1 MSDNVPF
8 EIQEEIIKRLPI
20 KSLIRFQLV
29 SKAWKS
35 LICSRHFIA
44 DYSAPHPQLQ
54 HLLVRYDHGHISTPI
69 YSSVIDDHTLLNR
82 RVSLTPPPLVNW
94 LRDSVI
100 IGSSHGLLCLQ
111 CFYGD
116 DDRFGLG
123 TRMAVIWN
131 ISIRKAIA
139 VVVPNVPDGEIYI
152 TFTSFGVCP
161 ETSDPKIVKITEINK
176 WSDAE
181 SVTLIPWQVE
191 VFTVSSGVWRCPYST
206 NLPRKSVQFSC
217 SQVVVDGFCYWLA
230 TDRSTIDPGFKA
242 YNLIISFHM
251 TREEFIE
258 VNLPD
263 SLIYEGSVDYLNI
276 SNLRESLVVL
286 DRNTEENV
294 CYVWSMKDD
303 GVSKSFTKLFTIY
316 SPDATLLSVLEFRR
330 SGEPVIEIL
339 DNDADPRYV
348 PYAPS
353 LLAIYEPKSKHI
365 SNLGING
372 IGSFFVHSY
381 KETLL
386 LLDQPDF
393 TVYDKGKGY
402 IVKQRA
408 EILSLL
414 KHTNK
419 VEMQGA
425 HEMK

>member
-35 LICSRHFIA
+35 LIGSSHFIA

-54 HLLVRYDHGHISTPI
+54 HLLVRYDDGHTSTPR
-69 YSSVIDDHTLLNR
+69 YSSVVDDHTLPNNQ
-82 RVSLTPPPLVNW
+82 RVSLTPPQLVNW
-94 LRDSVI
+94 LRHSI
-100 IGSSHGLLCLQ
+100 ITGSSHGLLCLR

-116 DDRFGLG
+116 DAVVLPNFPYGLG
-123 TRMAVIWN
+123 TIMAVIWN

-139 VVVPNVPDGEIYI
+139 VVVPNVLDVEIYT
-152 TFTSFGVCP
+152 TFTGFGVCP
-161 ETSDPKIVKITEINK
+161 ETSDPKIVKITQINR

-191 VFTVSSGVWRCPYST
+191 VFTVSSGVWRSPYST
-206 NLPRKSVQFSC
+206 NLPRKSIQFSR
-217 SQVVVDGFCYWLA
+217 SHVGVDGFCYWLA

-276 SNLRESLVVL
+276 SNLRDSLVVL
-286 DRNTEENV
+286 DQNTQENV
-294 CYVWSMKDD
+294 CYVWSMKD
-303 GVSKSFTKLFTIY
+303 GASKSFTKLFTIY
-316 SPDATLLSVLEFRR
+316 SPDATLLSVLEFRK
-330 SGEPVIEIL
+330 SGEPVIEIV
-339 DNDADPRYV
+339 DNDADTCFV
-348 PYAPS
+348 PS

-365 SNLGING
+365 SNLGFNG
-372 IGSFFVHSY
+372 TGSFYVHSY
-381 KETLL
+381 KETLI

-393 TVYDKGKGY
+393 TVYAKGKGY
-402 IVKQRA
+402 IVKQRV
-408 EILSLL
+408 EIISLL
-414 KHTNK
+414 KHTSK
-419 VEMQGA
+419 V
-425 HEMK
+425 

>member
-20 KSLIRFQLV
+20 RSLIRFQLV

-35 LICSRHFIA
+35 LICSSAFIA

-54 HLLVRYDHGHISTPI
+54 HLLLVRYDHGHIYRPT
-69 YSSVIDDHTLLNR
+69 YSSVVDDHTLPNNQ

-94 LRDSVI
+94 LRDSII
-100 IGSSHGLLCLQ
+100 IGSSHGLLCLH
-111 CFYGD
+111 CCYGD
-116 DDRFGLG
+116 AVRYGLSFG

-139 VVVPNVPDGEIYI
+139 VVVPNFAYGNHVIRLG
-152 TFTSFGVCP
+152 FGVCP
-161 ETSDPKIVKITEINK
+161 ETSDPKVVKITQINT
-176 WSDAE
+176 WCDTE
-181 SVTLIPWQVE
+181 SVTLIPSQPSQVE
-191 VFTVSSGVWRCPYST
+191 VFAVSSGVRRSPYST
-206 NLPRKSVQFSC
+206 SLPRQSIQFSC

-230 TDRSTIDPGFKA
+230 TDRSTTDPGFEA

-251 TREEFIE
+251 TREEFTE
-258 VNLPD
+258 VSLPE
-263 SLIYEGSVDYLNI
+263 SLVYEGSIEYLKI

-286 DRNTEENV
+286 DQNTQENV

-316 SPDATLLSVLEFRR
+316 SPDATLISVLEFRR
-330 SGEPVIEIL
+330 SGEPVIKIA
-339 DNDADPRYV
+339 DNDAELR
-348 PYAPS
+348 YAPS

-372 IGSFFVHSY
+372 TGSFFVHSY

-402 IVKQRA
+402 VVKKRA

-414 KHTNK
+414 KHISK
-419 VEMQGA
+419 V
-425 HEMK
+425 

>member
-1 MSDNVPF
+1 MTREDF
-8 EIQEEIIKRLPI
+8 TE
-20 KSLIRFQLV
+20 
-29 SKAWKS
+29 
-35 LICSRHFIA
+35 
-44 DYSAPHPQLQ
+44 
-54 HLLVRYDHGHISTPI
+54 
-69 YSSVIDDHTLLNR
+69 
-82 RVSLTPPPLVNW
+82 VSLPESLVYE
-94 LRDSVI
+94 
-100 IGSSHGLLCLQ
+100 GECLLCLVNEGW
-111 CFYGD
+111 C
-116 DDRFGLG
+116 
-123 TRMAVIWN
+123 
-131 ISIRKAIA
+131 
-139 VVVPNVPDGEIYI
+139 
-152 TFTSFGVCP
+152 
-161 ETSDPKIVKITEINK
+161 
-176 WSDAE
+176 
-181 SVTLIPWQVE
+181 
-191 VFTVSSGVWRCPYST
+191 
-206 NLPRKSVQFSC
+206 
-217 SQVVVDGFCYWLA
+217 
-230 TDRSTIDPGFKA
+230 
-242 YNLIISFHM
+242 
-251 TREEFIE
+251 IE
-258 VNLPD
+258 V
-263 SLIYEGSVDYLNI
+263 
-276 SNLRESLVVL
+276 
-286 DRNTEENV
+286 
-294 CYVWSMKDD
+294 DD

>member
-1 MSDNVPF
+1 M
-8 EIQEEIIKRLPI
+8 
-20 KSLIRFQLV
+20 V

-35 LICSRHFIA
+35 LISSSAFIA

-54 HLLVRYDHGHISTPI
+54 HLLVRYDHGHTSTPI
-69 YSSVIDDHTLLNR
+69 YSSVVDDHALPNNQ

-94 LRDSVI
+94 LKPYVI
-100 IGSSHGLLCLQ
+100 IDSSHGLLCLN
-111 CFYGD
+111 CYYRDCASYG
-116 DDRFGLG
+116 FG
-123 TRMAVIWN
+123 TTIAVIWN
-131 ISIRKAIA
+131 ISVRKAIA
-139 VVVPNVPDGEIYI
+139 VVVPNVADGEIYI

-191 VFTVSSGVWRCPYST
+191 VFTVSSGVWRRPYST
-206 NLPRKSVQFSC
+206 NLPRKSIEFSC
-217 SQVVVDGFCYWLA
+217 SHVVVDGFCYWLA

-251 TREEFIE
+251 TREEFTE

-263 SLIYEGSVDYLNI
+263 SLIYEGSIDYLNI

-286 DRNTEENV
+286 DQNTEENV
-294 CYVWSMKDD
+294 CYVWSMKD

-316 SPDATLLSVLEFRR
+316 SPNATLLSVLEFRR
-330 SGEPVIEIL
+330 SGEPVIQIA
-339 DNDADPRYV
+339 DNDADLPYV
-348 PYAPS
+348 LS

-372 IGSFFVHSY
+372 IGSFHVRSY

-393 TVYDKGKGY
+393 TVYAKGKGY
-402 IVKQRA
+402 IVKQRD
-408 EILSLL
+408 EIISLL
-414 KHTNK
+414 KHTSK
-419 VEMQGA
+419 V
-425 HEMK
+425 

>member
-20 KSLIRFQLV
+20 KSLIRFRLV

-35 LICSRHFIA
+35 LISSSAFIA

-54 HLLVRYDHGHISTPI
+54 HLLVRYDHGHISTPTR
-69 YSSVIDDHTLLNR
+69 YSSVVDDHTLPNNQ

-94 LRDSVI
+94 LRHSI
-100 IGSSHGLLCLQ
+100 ITGSSHGLLCLH

-116 DDRFGLG
+116 DDIFGLG

-139 VVVPNVPDGEIYI
+139 VVVPNVPDEEIYT
-152 TFTSFGVCP
+152 TFTGFGVCP
-161 ETSDPKIVKITEINK
+161 ETNDPKIVKITEINA
-176 WSDAE
+176 WTDTE

-206 NLPRKSVQFSC
+206 NLPRKSIQFSC

-230 TDRSTIDPGFKA
+230 TDRSTIDPGFEA

-251 TREEFIE
+251 TREEFTE
-258 VNLPD
+258 VILPD
-263 SLIYEGSVDYLNI
+263 SLIYEGSIDYLNI
-276 SNLRESLVVL
+276 SNLRKSLVVL

-294 CYVWSMKDD
+294 CYVWSTKD

-330 SGEPVIEIL
+330 SGEPVIEIA
-339 DNDADPRYV
+339 DNDADPRYF
-348 PYAPS
+348 PS

-372 IGSFFVHSY
+372 TGSFFVHSY

-414 KHTNK
+414 KHISK
-419 VEMQGA
+419 V
-425 HEMK
+425 

>member
-8 EIQEEIIKRLPI
+8 EIQVEIIKRLPI
-20 KSLIRFQLV
+20 KSLIRFRLV

-35 LICSRHFIA
+35 LISSSAFIA

-54 HLLVRYDHGHISTPI
+54 HLLVRYDHGHTSKPI
-69 YSSVIDDHTLLNR
+69 YSSAVDDHTLLNR
-82 RVSLTPPPLVNW
+82 RVSVTPPPLVNW
-94 LRDSVI
+94 LRDSII
-100 IGSSHGLLCLQ
+100 IGSSHGLLCLH
-111 CFYGD
+111 CCYGD
-116 DDRFGLG
+116 DAVVVPNIPYGLG

-139 VVVPNVPDGEIYI
+139 VVLPNFAYGNESYG
-152 TFTSFGVCP
+152 TRLSFGVCP
-161 ETSDPKIVKITEINK
+161 ETSDPKVVKITQINT
-176 WSDAE
+176 WSDTE

-191 VFTVSSGVWRCPYST
+191 VFTVSSGVWRSPYTT
-206 NLPRKSVQFSC
+206 NLPRKSIEFSF

-251 TREEFIE
+251 TSEEFKE

-276 SNLRESLVVL
+276 SNLRDSLVVL
-286 DRNTEENV
+286 DRDTEENV

-348 PYAPS
+348 PYNPS
-353 LLAIYEPKSKHI
+353 LLAIYEPKSEHI

-372 IGSFFVHSY
+372 IGSFYVCSY

-402 IVKQRA
+402 IVKKRA
-408 EILSLL
+408 EIISLL
-414 KHTNK
+414 KHTSK
-419 VEMQGA
+419 V
-425 HEMK
+425 

>member
-1 MSDNVPF
+1 MSDDVPF

-35 LICSRHFIA
+35 LIASSHFIA

-54 HLLVRYDHGHISTPI
+54 HLLVRYDHGHTSKPI
-69 YSSVIDDHTLLNR
+69 YSSVVDDHTLLNNQ

-94 LRDSVI
+94 LRDSII
-100 IGSSHGLLCLQ
+100 IGSSHGLLCLH

-116 DDRFGLG
+116 DANYGFG

-139 VVVPNVPDGEIYI
+139 VVVPNVPDVKIYT
-152 TFTSFGVCP
+152 TFTGFGVCP

-206 NLPRKSVQFSC
+206 NLPRKSVQFSR

-230 TDRSTIDPGFKA
+230 TDRSTIDPGFEA

-251 TREEFIE
+251 TREEFTE
-258 VNLPD
+258 VSLPE
-263 SLIYEGSVDYLNI
+263 SLVYDGSFEYLNI

-286 DRNTEENV
+286 DQNPEENV

-316 SPDATLLSVLEFRR
+316 SQDATLLSVLEFRR
-330 SGEPVIEIL
+330 TGEPVIEIL
-339 DNDADPRYV
+339 DNDADPRYI
-348 PYAPS
+348 PYAPA

-365 SNLGING
+365 SKLRFNG
-372 IGSFFVHSY
+372 RGSFFVHSY

-402 IVKQRA
+402 IVKKRA
-408 EILSLL
+408 EILSRL
-414 KHTNK
+414 KHISK
-419 VEMQGA
+419 V
-425 HEMK
+425 